1 VDTDFFEGHFQ
12 FVTDL
17 QELNKNEFTILDS
30 SWKSMFD
37 RQRFLFLPVKVDT
50 YKNAMCNSVIVFRG
64 GRRHKLT
71 TIENSKGKLK

>member
-1 VDTDFFEGHFQ
+1 VDADFFESEFQ
-12 FVTDL
+12 LVTDL

-50 YKNAMCNSVIVFRG
+50 YKNAMCYSVNVLRG
-64 GRRHKLT
+64 RQAP
-71 TIENSKGKLK
+71 